1 VTLRARVVRIE
12 EIEGAPGRYEVGA
25 AFLLEWEHQEAQVT
39 EFLRRGGLAAS
50 G

>member
-1 VTLRARVVRIE
+1 MRIE
-12 EIEGAPGRYEVGA
+12 EVEEQPGRYEIGA
-25 AFLLEWEHQEAQVT
+25 AFLLEWEHQEAQIN